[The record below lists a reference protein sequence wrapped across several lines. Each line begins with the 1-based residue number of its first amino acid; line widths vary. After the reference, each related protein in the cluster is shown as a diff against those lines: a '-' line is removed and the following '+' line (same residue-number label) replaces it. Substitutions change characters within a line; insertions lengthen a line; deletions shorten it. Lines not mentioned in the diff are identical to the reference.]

1 MKKLWKY
8 LLLVAAIVL
17 VDQFTKVLV
26 VKNIPLHTGIPFLP
40 GILSLTYTQ
49 NTGAAWSMFAGQQ
62 WLFALVFAVFTALIL
77 LEFFKSPM
85 PFTPLERWCIAAVY
99 GGGLGNMI
107 DRIRL
112 GYVVDMLHTDFMDF
126 PVFNVADCFIS
137 CGSILLLIHLIF
149 FNKAF
154 WKEDKK

>member
-8 LLLVAAIVL
+8 LLLIAAIVL
-17 VDQFTKVLV
+17 ADQATKLLV
-26 VKNIPLHTGIPFLP
+26 VENIPLHTSIPFLP
-40 GILSLTYTQ
+40 GVLSLTYVQ

-62 WLFALVFAVFTALIL
+62 WLFALVFAIFTALLL
-77 LEFFKSPM
+77 LEYFKSPM
-85 PFTPLERWCIAAVY
+85 PFTPLERWLIAAVY
-99 GGGLGNMI
+99 GGGLGNMV
-107 DRIRL
+107 DRLRL